1 MYTYYVCYS
10 LHVFLPFVLHTL
22 YIYEDDHKSA
32 VFQVAYL
39 EQFAISEAWRGSGLA
54 QKMLREAEDLA
65 RTRRGSFS
73 LLGENMMG
81 FNGI

>member
-1 MYTYYVCYS
+1 
-10 LHVFLPFVLHTL
+10 LPFVLHTL

-65 RTRRGSFS
+65 RTRGKVS
-73 LLGENMMG
+73 L
-81 FNGI
+81 F